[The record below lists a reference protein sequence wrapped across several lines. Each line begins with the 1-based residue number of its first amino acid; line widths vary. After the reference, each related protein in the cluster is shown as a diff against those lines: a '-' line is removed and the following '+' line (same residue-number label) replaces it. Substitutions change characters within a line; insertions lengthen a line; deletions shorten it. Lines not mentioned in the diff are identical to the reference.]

1 MIYEKLNRE
10 IEKLQKE
17 IIKTIQECI
26 QIESVKGSEE
36 KDAPYGRGPK
46 EALEYA
52 LHLGKTFGLKTKNV
66 DNGAGWVE
74 YGEGEEMVAVLGHL
88 DVVPAGEGWI
98 YPAFKGEIHDNK
110 IFGRGVLDD
119 KGAVIG
125 AIYGLKALKNLGI
138 KTDYRIRVIFGTDE
152 ESGCSCIR
160 HYIKVGEEQPI
171 MGFTPD
177 GDYPLIFFEKGMTT
191 LTVGR
196 RKPKLDENIL
206 YFQGGIAKNIVS
218 PSCRLIL
225 RGKVSIKD
233 NEDVS
238 IEYKDGQTIIDA
250 KGIGAHGSKPQLGK
264 NAVISLLETIKT
276 LEISGDFKK
285 MSDFLL
291 TEIGRETTGKTLGI
305 LYEDEETGET
315 TVNLGIVKYNADE
328 MSMTLDI
335 RYPKNAAHEE
345 VLSKVK
351 NVLKKYDMEVLECT
365 NENCLY
371 VPLDSDLVTKLMKV
385 YVEQTGCY
393 DKPMAIGGGTYAKM
407 FKNMVAFGPVFQGM
421 PDIIHQANESVN
433 IDLLIKSIQIT
444 TAGMLEL
451 ATK

>member
-1 MIYEKLNRE
+1 
-10 IEKLQKE
+10 
-17 IIKTIQECI
+17 
-26 QIESVKGSEE
+26 
-36 KDAPYGRGPK
+36 
-46 EALEYA
+46 
-52 LHLGKTFGLKTKNV
+52 
-66 DNGAGWVE
+66 
-74 YGEGEEMVAVLGHL
+74 
-88 DVVPAGEGWI
+88 
-98 YPAFKGEIHDNK
+98 
-110 IFGRGVLDD
+110 
-119 KGAVIG
+119 
-125 AIYGLKALKNLGI
+125 
-138 KTDYRIRVIFGTDE
+138 
-152 ESGCSCIR
+152 
-160 HYIKVGEEQPI
+160 